1 MISTFGDPLESSEL
15 SEPHDGGLAKGLP
28 GNETSGLGLS
38 SMSIS
43 ISSSSP
49 ISFPNKPALN
59 QFPSMGSGTP
69 KISSR

>member
-1 MISTFGDPLESSEL
+1 
-15 SEPHDGGLAKGLP
+15 
-28 GNETSGLGLS
+28 LS